1 MTANFYEGSARALS
15 ASEGC
20 TAAPERGV
28 RNNGPQ
34 GHFAQGVWGRDGPQ
48 QADRGHT
55 IIACYTNHHVMI
67 IPVIITIF

>member
-1 MTANFYEGSARALS
+1 MTADFYEESARALS

-28 RNNGPQ
+28 RKSKPQ
-34 GHFAQGVWGRDGPQ
+34 GADFCPGVWGRDGPQ

-55 IIACYTNHHVMI
+55 VIAC
-67 IPVIITIF
+67 